1 MPPPPRFNA
10 ACPPSP
16 DAGAIH
22 LNSRC
27 GNDVPNLDGYHCL
40 WHLDCR
46 WDAFGLGVHG
56 TTFRHCGFD
65 QPLPSNSRFQNRVA
79 EPGERALPCVKQ
91 RAGNGRST
99 IPFPCPVVASSLPSR
114 TPRTISR
121 SFPRAE
127 QDLEEWQAAV
137 EALLLVVE
145 LNGPT
150 MMARI
155 GVMRGLNRHV
165 ERMFN
170 TDRKDKH
177 WGKRKIK
184 RDE

>member
-1 MPPPPRFNA
+1 M
-10 ACPPSP
+10 
-16 DAGAIH
+16 
-22 LNSRC
+22 
-27 GNDVPNLDGYHCL
+27 
-40 WHLDCR
+40 
-46 WDAFGLGVHG
+46 
-56 TTFRHCGFD
+56 
-65 QPLPSNSRFQNRVA
+65 
-79 EPGERALPCVKQ
+79 
-91 RAGNGRST
+91 
-99 IPFPCPVVASSLPSR
+99 VASSLPSR